1 MGNSLFHRSWQHNI
15 LHEGMPHVHHC
26 PIRPEFP
33 LTGEL
38 PHLAWERDK
47 LRRKK
52 GRISASCQQL
62 RTLVSDCTLV
72 EGWVLVNSLY
82 S

>member
-1 MGNSLFHRSWQHNI
+1 MCITAPSDLS
-15 LHEGMPHVHHC
+15 
-26 PIRPEFP
+26 FP

-52 GRISASCQQL
+52 RQDLSITCQQL

-72 EGWVLVNSLY
+72 EGWVLSKLTY